1 MKVGDTVPNQ
11 TMQAYVTGHKLK
23 AFPGVCVYIHPDRT
37 YYTLEFNLPG
47 GKVRENYQ
55 FKYRRGKDA

>member
-11 TMQAYVTGHKLK
+11 TMTGAGPRRTQVTV
-23 AFPGVCVYIHPDRT
+23 PGVCVYIHPDRV